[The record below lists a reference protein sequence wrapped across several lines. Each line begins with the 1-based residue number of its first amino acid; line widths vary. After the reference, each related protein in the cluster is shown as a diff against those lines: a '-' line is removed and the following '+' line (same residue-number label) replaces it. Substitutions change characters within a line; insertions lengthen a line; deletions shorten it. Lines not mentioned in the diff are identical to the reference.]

1 MRRGFTLIE
10 VLVVIAV
17 VGLLAGLLLPTL
29 SRARRHAE
37 GLRAI
42 TSTRNLHQAYVLYA
56 QDHQD
61 QLLPGYLPTL
71 GPDGPPRVM
80 DELGNTW
87 DGPVAQRWVFR
98 LAPWFDH
105 AWAGTTLL
113 ISQRE
118 SVELR
123 QSMVDRFGPFGWA
136 YYMSVYPAHG
146 LNTVYLGG
154 DADHPAVLQAGHHV
168 SRLDQPLR
176 PDYLITFASARG
188 PWETQGRI
196 VEGFHRIV
204 PPLASSYAE
213 HDPPDQFGYV
223 HPRHAGTAA
232 TVLFDGHAEPLRPD
246 AFTDRRRWAD
256 RAARADDP
264 NWTP

>member
-1 MRRGFTLIE
+1 VRRGFTLIE

-154 DADHPAVLQAGHHV
+154 DADHPTVLSNRHYV
-168 SRLDQPLR
+168 WRLDQPLR
-176 PDYLITFASARG
+176 PDYLITFTSARG
-188 PWETQGRI
+188 PWESQGRI
-196 VEGFHRIV
+196 VEGFHRV
-204 PPLASSYAE
+204 LPPLREAYHE
-213 HDPPDQFGYV
+213 DDPPDQYGYI
-223 HPRHAGTAA
+223 HPRYAGNAA
-232 TVLFDGHAEPLRPD
+232 TVLFDGHAEPLK
-246 AFTDRRRWAD
+246 ATEFTDRRRWAD
-256 RAARADDP
+256 PAARADDP
-264 NWTP
+264 DWSL